1 MVSDSPAQDSSE
13 ILELFDANLDSIYL
27 QSPFLETRVPCNKAR
42 SLHATQLS

>member
-27 QSPFLETRVPCNKAR
+27 QSPFLETR
-42 SLHATQLS
+42 SHAIKHVHFMQHS